1 MFVKTHSRVTMLV
14 TLTRI
19 ISPGV
24 YESTATDDKMRT
36 GEEEEEEEEEEDKEE
51 EGNEKKK
58 NEEKKMKRR
67 RKATDRQTDLHQAQ
81 LIW

>member
-36 GEEEEEEEEEEDKEE
+36 GEEEEEEEEEDKEE